1 MADTMR
7 IGFKAVSDL
16 VKSWKTGEYV
26 HHVRH
31 ITDKG
36 SFGHEFLV
44 IFSVPHATKPVPEH
58 VANATFTV
66 KVFEAD
72 DDKPPKITYTME
84 TQKQKRDGSLPIR
97 KMWLDAAVARKRKV
111 LGDSKM
117 FSNEAKL
124 PPPVPFI
131 PGQYRAEAAVVNSAM
146 DGLDD
151 NQERMLE
158 AMADLGEAQDVAARN
173 EMESVAELE
182 ELLVHVFKDADADG
196 NGVLDPK
203 EFSALLDTADLG
215 LDETEKHQLMMLCDV
230 NGDGRIEYAEFAP
243 IGADVIQTMRMRK
256 LNQDEGAVLD
266 AQAELEARKTLHSL
280 GAEEVTSALLRAFK
294 NFDEDGSG
302 RLERAEIEKALQS
315 LTLGPT
321 KLTKKEVR
329 MIMLYIDEDDSGTI
343 EYNEFAPLMFNWMVE
358 ALKLGFIQSEADEL
372 TMYVVDHCSSYDA
385 TNSGTLDYATLKN
398 ALFQMDL
405 VSLTPIQVHSLLAD
419 AEFDDADR
427 VDLAKFAP
435 SAARLINK
443 FYDPQLE
450 YKRMAVSKMAMITP
464 LQALTAEEKAHLAS
478 LAGAVFQQ
486 FDEDKSGKLDRFEF
500 SRALTESK
508 LGFTERQ
515 IAHLMAAADTSE
527 DGLIDYAEFSDL
539 FNNCILELSRQ
550 DAVDKMLAAE
560 NGEASQASDLVKLL
574 DELLIPLH
582 LAFDLAAEGADTIDT
597 AKLVD
602 MLSTKMP
609 EMGLGGAAI
618 EALCAGSAALG
629 PSATWA
635 AFVEVVER
643 LAMEAA

>member
-343 EYNEFAPLMFNWMVE
+343 EYAHL
-358 ALKLGFIQSEADEL
+358 S
-372 TMYVVDHCSSYDA
+372 TH
-385 TNSGTLDYATLKN
+385 
-398 ALFQMDL
+398 
-405 VSLTPIQVHSLLAD
+405 VSPHLAD
-419 AEFDDADR
+419 LPF
-427 VDLAKFAP
+427 
-435 SAARLINK
+435 S
-443 FYDPQLE
+443 Q
-450 YKRMAVSKMAMITP
+450 P
-464 LQALTAEEKAHLAS
+464 LPAALTHRHPHPTPPCLS
-478 LAGAVFQQ
+478 QVQ
-486 FDEDKSGKLDRFEF
+486 RV
-500 SRALTESK
+500 R
-508 LGFTERQ
+508 
-515 IAHLMAAADTSE
+515 AADVQL
-527 DGLIDYAEFSDL
+527 DGRGA
-539 FNNCILELSRQ
+539 
-550 DAVDKMLAAE
+550 
-560 NGEASQASDLVKLL
+560 QARIHPERGRRAHHVRCRPLLLVRRHKQR
-574 DELLIPLH
+574 DP
-582 LAFDLAAEGADTIDT
+582 
-597 AKLVD
+597 
-602 MLSTKMP
+602 
-609 EMGLGGAAI
+609 
-618 EALCAGSAALG
+618 
-629 PSATWA
+629 
-635 AFVEVVER
+635 R
-643 LAMEAA
+643 LRHP